1 MSDPNYLLRDEPA
14 GVAAADALMGVLG
27 YRRVH
32 DFRERYDSLIRARFS
47 YEEKLKLM
55 RWFPVTSLMSV
66 DQLSRY
72 LEAVRDDY
80 ARSGVFLDFPDDKWR
95 AA

>member
-32 DFRERYDSLIRARFS
+32 DFREDATSAQYSIEINAGCS
-47 YEEKLKLM
+47 AAM
-55 RWFPVTSLMSV
+55 RGESDNPYPANTV
-66 DQLSRY
+66 
-72 LEAVRDDY
+72 EADAWEFGY
-80 ARSGVFLDFPDDKWR
+80 AQGGRR
-95 AA
+95 